1 MILEMIDIGRQ
12 VESVGKKHLEN
23 EKSCLEDWKQE
34 TKVDRKKNG
43 CIFSRTVISCGNDFD
58 SAVIQE

>member
-23 EKSCLEDWKQE
+23 EKSCLENRERE
-34 TKVDRKKNG
+34 TKVGRKKMG
-43 CIFSRTVISCGNDFD
+43 AFF
-58 SAVIQE
+58 QECSSHVAMILTLL

>member
-23 EKSCLEDWKQE
+23 EKSYLEDWKRE
-34 TKVDRKKNG
+34 TKVDRKKMG
-43 CIFSRTVISCGNDFD
+43 VFF
-58 SAVIQE
+58 QERSSHVAMILTLL